1 MYPGPV
7 FGSEKTDNDKILNS
21 DKNIVCTMDICD
33 AKSTTNEDK
42 AKIII
47 ATDCEKE
54 NTDICDYLIRDPGTV
69 GLIEI
74 IKLLD

>member
-7 FGSEKTDNDKILNS
+7 FGSEKTANDKILNS
-21 DKNIVCTMDICD
+21 DKNVLYTMGICD
-33 AKSTTNEDK
+33 AMSTKNEDK

-54 NTDICDYLIRDPGTV
+54 NTDICEYLVRDQGQWAQM
-69 GLIEI
+69 
-74 IKLLD
+74 KL